1 MKRFW
6 RFTSEASQSSRF
18 NEIRS
23 IPITTTTTFIKR
35 RINTLQ
41 QPPSAVLDLV
51 SLFKSSIPPRKKQHL
66 TDAEIAL
73 LRNKL
78 VRQAS
83 DSVQLTTI
91 LDDNAE
97 SLISSHPVFL
107 ELLNQLNSQPSLLLK
122 VFNWRRKRKV
132 SEYET
137 FRNSMDAHEYSKGIK
152 AAGRSRN
159 IDLAVELFKEAEY
172 KGVKIT
178 STYNALMGA
187 FMFNGLADR
196 CYSLFLGMKKDPTCT
211 PNNVT
216 YSIVISVFGRLML
229 IDHMEATFKEMRE
242 LHLSPNISTY
252 NYLIG
257 GYISTWMWDDMEKVF
272 QVLKSGPVEPNMKT
286 YLLMIRGYAHC
297 GNLEKMEEIY
307 LLIRDH
313 VNENEMPIIRVM
325 ICAYCKSSDEDKIKK
340 VRVLLKLIPE
350 KEYRPWLNVLLI
362 KLYAQENRLDEMEN
376 AINEAFEHKTA
387 ITTSGIMKCI
397 ITAYF
402 RCNAIQ
408 NLETF
413 VRRSIFAGWRICH
426 SLFHCKLVMYGSQ
439 KNFREMQY
447 VLEEM
452 ENINVNCNKK
462 TLWIMYKAY
471 SSTGQR
477 SMVLK
482 ILGRMFK
489 HGYEIP
495 DHAFPS

>member
-1 MKRFW
+1 MQRFW
-6 RFTSEASQSSRF
+6 RFTSEAAQSS
-18 NEIRS
+18 
-23 IPITTTTTFIKR
+23 TFIIKR

-41 QPPSAVLDLV
+41 KPPSAVSDLF
-51 SLFKSSIPPRKKQHL
+51 SLFKASIPSHKNHL
-66 TDAEIAL
+66 TVDEVAV

-78 VRQAS
+78 LLVAS
-83 DSVQLTTI
+83 DSVSVTTI
-91 LDDNAE
+91 LNDNVD
-97 SLISSHPVFL
+97 SLLSSRSLFL
-107 ELLNQLNSQPSLLLK
+107 ALLNHFNSHPSLLLQ

-132 SEYET
+132 SESDT
-137 FRNSMDAHEYSKGIK
+137 CKNSMDAHEYSKGIK
-152 AAGRSRN
+152 AAGRCKN
-159 IDLAVELFKEAEY
+159 IDLAIELFKEAEN
-172 KGVKIT
+172 KGVKIS

-196 CYSLFLGMKKDPTCT
+196 CYSLFLDMKKDPTCT

-216 YSIVISVFGRLML
+216 YNIVLSVFGRVML

-257 GYISTWMWDDMEKVF
+257 GYISSWMWDDMEKVF

-286 YLLMIRGYAHC
+286 YLLVIRGYAHC

-307 LLIRDH
+307 SLVRDH
-313 VNENEMPIIRVM
+313 VNENEMSIIRVM
-325 ICAYCKSSDEDKIKK
+325 ICAYCKSSDADKVNK
-340 VRVLLKLIPE
+340 VEALLKLIPE
-350 KEYRPWLNVLLI
+350 KEYRPWLNLLMI
-362 KLYAQENRLDEMEN
+362 KLYAQENRLEEMEN
-376 AINEAFEHKTA
+376 AINDAFEHKTA

-397 ITAYF
+397 IAAYF
-402 RCNAIQ
+402 RCNAIE
-408 NLETF
+408 NLENF
-413 VRRSIFAGWRICH
+413 IRRSVFAEWRICH

-439 KNFREMQY
+439 KNFREMQN

-452 ENINVNCNKK
+452 GDIDMNCNKR

-482 ILGRMFK
+482 ILGKMFK

-495 DHAFPS
+495 DDAFPS